1 LYPVTGHAANGAVA
15 RPYLLRTEEASMKG
29 ATRQLLPLLLAVPVL
44 VLPARGGAQ
53 GTQSDYERATSVNER
68 LSPLILGQPS
78 GPEWL
83 GQSSR
88 FWYRV
93 TVDGGNEWR
102 LVDATTAQQGPLF
115 DHARLATSLSA
126 ATGGSYSAV
135 TLPFATPAA
144 RLTVERD
151 GGSIRFALTG
161 HWWSCTLT
169 EYECTRGDAAPAP
182 RGFGGGQGGADR
194 QGQQTEPR
202 RSPDGKWDALIQNY
216 NVAIRPA
223 VADTPVVERAA
234 GDGTSNSVVMLSH
247 DGSEGNAYV
256 LSSLRWS
263 PDSKKLMAYRRK
275 PGYERIVHYVRSSP
289 TDQLQP
295 RLETTKTLGNPN
307 ALYRKPG
314 DVVDTDQPVLFHIET
329 RRQIVIDNRL
339 FPNAYALSAPKW
351 WDDSRAFTFHYN
363 ERGHMNFRVIE
374 VDANTGGTRALI
386 DERPQTFFNYD
397 GTLWRHDVG
406 DGREIL
412 WRSERDGWKHIWLY
426 DGITGRVKNQV
437 TKGEYVVRGVDS
449 VDVANRHIY
458 FRASSMRKNEDPYLI
473 HYYRINFDGS
483 GLIAYTEA
491 NGNHTV
497 SWSPD
502 GRHYVDTWSRVDQ
515 PTVME
520 LRRASDRRIVMEVTR
535 ADISR
540 LATAG
545 WQQPEPFVAKGR
557 DGTTDIW
564 GVIIR
569 PTNFDPR
576 RKHPVIENI
585 YAGPQGSFVPKT
597 FGLQAGMQSLA
608 ELGFIVVQIDGM
620 GTNNRS
626 KAFHDVAWKN
636 LGDAGFPDRILW
648 HKAVAAKY
656 PYYDISRVG
665 IYGTSAGGQ
674 NSTGALLFHPEFY
687 DVAVSAVGC
696 HDNRMDK
703 IWWNELWM
711 SWPIGPHYG
720 ASSNVDN
727 AHRLQGNLLL
737 VVGELDTN
745 VDPSS
750 SLQVVDAL
758 LRANKDVDLLVVPN
772 AGHGPGGA
780 VGTRKRNDYFVRYL
794 LGVEPPRWNALAT
807 TAEATNGAEP
817 RDEDLDVQDD
827 WLAPPPSEQP
837 PRTAEWN

>member
-1 LYPVTGHAANGAVA
+1 MSGAARQFRAVLFA
-15 RPYLLRTEEASMKG
+15 IPMV
-29 ATRQLLPLLLAVPVL
+29 LLPVMTW
-44 VLPARGGAQ
+44 AQ
-53 GTQSDYERATSVNER
+53 GTQADYERANRVNDR
-68 LSPLILGQPS
+68 LTPLILGQPS
-78 GPEWL
+78 TPEWL

-88 FWYRV
+88 FWYRI

-102 LVDATTAQQGPLF
+102 LVDATAAQQGPLF
-115 DHARLATSLSA
+115 DHARLATALST
-126 ATGGSYSAV
+126 ATGNTYTAV
-135 TLPFATPAA
+135 TLPFATQGA

-151 GGSIRFALTG
+151 AGSIRFALSG
-161 HWWSCTLT
+161 YWWSCTLT
-169 EYECTRGDAAPAP
+169 EYQCTKGEVAPPAGP
-182 RGFGGGQGGADR
+182 GGGQGGGVGGANA
-194 QGQQTEPR
+194 QAQAQQNRPR
-202 RSPDGKWDALIQNY
+202 RSPDGKWEAIIQNY

-223 VADTPVVERAA
+223 SADTTAREPQGA
-234 GDGTSNSVVMLSH
+234 GGGGGQQQQQRRDDTVLLSQ
-247 DGSEGNAYV
+247 DGSEGNAYTIG
-256 LSSLRWS
+256 SLRWS

-289 TDQLQP
+289 TDQVQP

-314 DVVDTDQPVLFHIET
+314 DVVDFDQPVLFHIET
-329 RRQIVIDNRL
+329 RKQIVIDNTL
-339 FPNAYALSAPKW
+339 FPNAYALTAPAW
-351 WDDSRAFTFHYN
+351 WEDSRAFTFHYN

-374 VDANTGGTRALI
+374 VDANTGATRTLI
-386 DERPQTFFNYD
+386 DEKPQTFFNYD
-397 GTLWRHDVG
+397 GTLWRHDVN
-406 DGREIL
+406 DGKEIL

-426 DGITGRVKNQV
+426 DGTTGRVKHQV
-437 TKGEYVVRGVDS
+437 TRGQYVVRGVDS
-449 VDVANRHIY
+449 VDVANRQIY
-458 FRASSMRKNEDPYLI
+458 FRASGMNRDEDPYLI
-473 HYYRINFDGS
+473 HYYRINFDGT
-483 GLIAYTEA
+483 GLVPYTEA

-502 GRHYVDTWSRVDQ
+502 RQYYVDTWSRVDQ
-515 PTVME
+515 PPVME
-520 LRRASDRRIVMEVTR
+520 LRRTSDRRVLMQIAR
-535 ADISR
+535 ADVSR
-540 LATAG
+540 LAAAG
-545 WQQPEPFVAKGR
+545 WQQPEVFVAKAR

-569 PTNFDPR
+569 PANFDPN
-576 RKHPVIENI
+576 RKYPVIENI

-597 FGLQAGMQSLA
+597 FGLQTGMLSLA

-656 PYYDISRVG
+656 PHYDVTRVG
-665 IYGTSAGGQ
+665 VYGTSAGGQ

-745 VDPSS
+745 VDPAST
-750 SLQVVDAL
+750 LQVVDAL

-794 LGVEPPRWNALAT
+794 LGVDPPRWNALAT
-807 TAEATNGAEP
+807 ASEASNGSQS
-817 RDEDLDVQDD
+817 RDELEQLDE
-827 WLAPPPSEQP
+827 WLMPPVSELP
-837 PRTAEWN
+837 PRTVEWN

>member
-1 LYPVTGHAANGAVA
+1 MSGAA
-15 RPYLLRTEEASMKG
+15 
-29 ATRQLLPLLLAVPVL
+29 RQLRALVLVIAVL
-44 VLPARGGAQ
+44 VLPGKAAAQ
-53 GTQSDYERATSVNER
+53 GTQADYERASSVNER
-68 LSPLILGQPS
+68 LSPLILGQPT

-83 GQSSR
+83 GQSNR

-93 TVDGGNEWR
+93 TVDGGSEWR
-102 LVDATTAQQGPLF
+102 VVDATAVQQGPLF
-115 DHARLATSLSA
+115 DHARLAASLSA
-126 ATGGSYSAV
+126 ATGGSYTAV
-135 TLPFATPAA
+135 TLPFATPGA
-144 RLTVERD
+144 RLTVEPD
-151 GGSIRFALTG
+151 ASAIRFALTG
-161 HWWSCTLT
+161 YWWRCTLT
-169 EYECTRGDAAPAP
+169 EYECTRGDAAPPAGP
-182 RGFGGGQGGADR
+182 GGGGRPGGGQG

-202 RSPDGKWDALIQNY
+202 RSPDGRWDAFIQNY
-216 NVAIRPA
+216 NVALRPVEPEPGPRA
-223 VADTPVVERAA
+223 RPGDT
-234 GDGTSNSVVMLSH
+234 TSQSVVMLSH
-247 DGSEGNAYV
+247 DGSEGNAYT
-256 LSSLRWS
+256 LGSLRWS

-289 TDQLQP
+289 TEQVQP

-307 ALYRKPG
+307 GLYRKPG
-314 DVVDTDQPVLFHIET
+314 DVVDFDQPVLFQVET
-329 RRQIVIDNRL
+329 RQQIVIDNTL
-339 FPNAYALSAPKW
+339 FPNAYALSAPAW
-351 WDDSRAFTFHYN
+351 REDSRAFTFHYN

-374 VDANTGGTRALI
+374 IDATTGATRTLI

-397 GTLWRHDVG
+397 GTLWRHDVD
-406 DGREIL
+406 DGREML

-426 DGITGRVKNQV
+426 DGVTGRVKHQV

-449 VDVANRHIY
+449 VDVANRQIY
-458 FRASSMRKNEDPYLI
+458 FRASGMKKGEDPYLI
-473 HYYRINFDGS
+473 HYYRIDFDGS

-491 NGNHTV
+491 NGNHAV

-502 GRHYVDTWSRVDQ
+502 RQYYVDTWSRVDQ
-515 PTVME
+515 PPVME
-520 LRRASDRRIVMEVTR
+520 LRHASDRRVILEVTR
-535 ADISR
+535 ADVTR
-540 LATAG
+540 LVAAG
-545 WQQPEPFVAKGR
+545 WQQPEPFVAKAR
-557 DGTTDIW
+557 DGKTDIW

-569 PTNFDPR
+569 PTTFDPS
-576 RKHPVIENI
+576 RKYPVIENI

-597 FGLQAGMQSLA
+597 FSVQTGMQSVA
-608 ELGFIVVQIDGM
+608 ELGFIVVQIDGL

-648 HKAVAAKY
+648 HRAVAAKY

-665 IYGTSAGGQ
+665 VYGTSAGGQ

-711 SWPIGPHYG
+711 SWPIGPHYA

-750 SLQVVDAL
+750 TFQVVDAL

-794 LGVEPPRWNALAT
+794 LGVEPPRWNALAI
-807 TAEATNGAEP
+807 ASEASNGLEP
-817 RDEDLDVQDD
+817 RNELDVLDD

-837 PRTAEWN
+837 PRTNEWH